1 MLRWQN
7 GRLDSKGDKL
17 GVQPQ
22 FQAQKASRPTDTYSS
37 LLQSPTC
44 KMIAGI
50 SYTDFE
56 FGETLLWNATD
67 MLNLWHGEQELQNT
81 SHSTNNKNM

>member
-22 FQAQKASRPTDTYSS
+22 FQAQKASRPSY
-37 LLQSPTC
+37 C
-44 KMIAGI
+44 KAQ
-50 SYTDFE
+50 
-56 FGETLLWNATD
+56 LA
-67 MLNLWHGEQELQNT
+67 
-81 SHSTNNKNM
+81 K

>member
-37 LLQSPTC
+37 YC
-44 KMIAGI
+44 KAQ
-50 SYTDFE
+50 
-56 FGETLLWNATD
+56 LA
-67 MLNLWHGEQELQNT
+67 
-81 SHSTNNKNM
+81 K